1 MNVKNVKKLQ
11 AIKEE
16 LTDLNKQ
23 VGELEK
29 EKRKYQDLIIEDMT
43 TEGTS
48 LARTKFGTVS
58 ISKLNVA
65 SVKNWNKFE
74 EYIYENK
81 ALYLLQRRPANLAY
95 REELKTQGEIPGV
108 ETFETISVNL
118 SKKAK

>member
-1 MNVKNVKKLQ
+1 
-11 AIKEE
+11 
-16 LTDLNKQ
+16 
-23 VGELEK
+23 
-29 EKRKYQDLIIEDMT
+29 MT

-48 LARTKFGTVS
+48 LTRTKFGTVS

-65 SVKNWNKFE
+65 SVKDWNEFE
-74 EYIYENK
+74 KYIYENK